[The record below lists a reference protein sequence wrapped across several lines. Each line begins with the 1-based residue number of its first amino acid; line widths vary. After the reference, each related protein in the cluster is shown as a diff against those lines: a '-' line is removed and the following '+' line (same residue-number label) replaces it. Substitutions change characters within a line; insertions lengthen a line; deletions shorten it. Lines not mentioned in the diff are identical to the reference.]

1 VIARHRAARGR
12 ELVVQLRADLRALV
26 LGELRRAAGERDRM
40 VEQRVALRQRGVVGL
55 RNRCGIGVRRWRLR
69 SVRRGGLSSTASSEH
84 ENQPLHGF
92 DVSVTFA
99 MALWFAALLGLVQGL
114 TEFIPVSSTAH
125 LRVVPALFGMRDAGA
140 AYTAVLQLGTLAAV
154 IIYFAKDLIAIPHA
168 MIRAPGT
175 PEGRLPW
182 MLAVGTVPI
191 VIAGLAF
198 KKHIEGDLRSL
209 YVIAGALVAVG
220 IVMAIID
227 QTSAKS
233 GTRPLSSLTYTD
245 AVMVG
250 LAQTL
255 ALVPGVSRSG
265 ATICMALLLGF
276 TRSEAARFSFL
287 LSIPAVAGAGILEAR
302 TAFHELGTSAIPALA
317 VGTGVAAVT
326 GYATIAWFLRWLG
339 SHQLVGFAIYRIAC
353 GVALLAALAAGYIA
367 SL

>member
-1 VIARHRAARGR
+1 M
-12 ELVVQLRADLRALV
+12 ELRADLRAFI
-26 LGELRRAAGERDRM
+26 LGELRRARGERDRV
-40 VEQRVALRQRGVVGL
+40 VEKGVALRGRRMVDGRGGGL
-55 RNRCGIGVRRWRLR
+55 AVRGRRGGT
-69 SVRRGGLSSTASSEH
+69 RRGGLASTAGSEH

-92 DVSVTFA
+92 DVSVTVA

-114 TEFIPVSSTAH
+114 TEYIPISSTAH
-125 LRVVPALFGMRDAGA
+125 LRVLPALFGMRDAGA

-154 IIYFAKDLIAIPHA
+154 IVYFAKDLISLPQA

-182 MLAVGTVPI
+182 MLALGTVPI

-209 YVIAGALVAVG
+209 YVIGGALVVIGIAMAV
-220 IVMAIID
+220 ID
-227 QTSAKS
+227 QTAGKSAERS
-233 GTRPLSSLTYTD
+233 LSSLTYTD
-245 AVMVG
+245 ALMVG

-255 ALVPGVSRSG
+255 ALIPGVSRSG
-265 ATICMALLLGF
+265 STICMALLLGF

-326 GYATIAWFLRWLG
+326 GYACIAWFLRWLG
-339 SHQLVGFAIYRIAC
+339 SHQLVGFAFYRIAC
-353 GVALLAALAAGYIA
+353 GLALLAAMAAGY
-367 SL
+367 LRGV